1 MISLIPK
8 SRLKII
14 FNALK
19 TCVKVCFYR
28 FWFFLWGTYFV
39 LPIILHHT
47 ISNSNLHHR
56 TISHPWAQFAE
67 DGNATPMIFFKKFI
81 LAPEKIPVPA
91 RQPKFARLQWVFIP
105 QWQCLHWGF
114 LKKSNCGCAPDLK
127 KTCTSISMTCNR
139 HSRNRFF
146 PPPLIWVI
154 PTL

>member
-67 DGNATPMIFFKKFI
+67 DGNSTPMIFFKKIYFGSWKNSCSCATTKVCP
-81 LAPEKIPVPA
+81 LAMG
-91 RQPKFARLQWVFIP
+91 FHS
-105 QWQCLHWGF
+105 WQCLHWGF
-114 LKKSNCGCAPDLK
+114 LKKSNCAPDLK
-127 KTCTSISMTCNR
+127 IWWTSTPNVHLNINDT
-139 HSRNRFF
+139 
-146 PPPLIWVI
+146 
-154 PTL
+154 